1 MARKHIHVDPQ
12 DDELDNSPTF
22 RPNDDTRSMHASC
35 KWNGTE
41 YSDGA
46 TVCSSHR
53 LYECW
58 NGRWVEISQC

>member
-1 MARKHIHVDPQ
+1 MPKKHIHVDAQ
-12 DDELDNSPTF
+12 RDNEENSPTF
-22 RPNDDTRSMHASC
+22 TLSGDRPGHAAC
-35 KWNGTE
+35 KWNGQE

-58 NGRWVEISQC
+58 DGRWIEISQC